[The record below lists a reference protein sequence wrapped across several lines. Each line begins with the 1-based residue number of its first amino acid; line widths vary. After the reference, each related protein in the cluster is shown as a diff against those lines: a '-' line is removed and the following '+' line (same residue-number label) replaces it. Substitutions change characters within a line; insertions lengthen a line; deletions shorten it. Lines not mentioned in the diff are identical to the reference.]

1 MKDVS
6 GMLQSSYKDVSKLF
20 IQYIRHGL
28 IILLEQVNVGVI
40 GDFHRCMPQEFAD
53 DFDLDAACEQKA
65 GKGMPQRMNAIAG
78 QAGVAQDDLK
88 RTLKI
93 RRHSRRA
100 DGVQNDIGRTVAVL
114 QSH

>member
-6 GMLQSSYKDVSKLF
+6 GMLQSSYKDVSKLI
-20 IQYIRHGL
+20 IQYIRHRL

-53 DFDLDAACEQKA
+53 DFDLDAACEHKA

-93 RRHSRRA
+93 RRHSGRA
-100 DGVQNDIGRTVAVL
+100 DGVQNDIRRTVAVL
-114 QSH
+114 

>member
-40 GDFHRCMPQEFAD
+40 GDFHRCVPQEFAD
-53 DFDLDAACEQKA
+53 DFDLDAAREKQT
-65 GKGMPQRMNAIAG
+65 GESVPQGVNAITG
-78 QAGVAQDDLK
+78 QTGIAQNDLK

-93 RRHSRRA
+93 CSHSGRTT
-100 DGVQNDIGRTVAVL
+100 GVYNDIGRMIAIL
-114 QSH
+114 

>member
-6 GMLQSSYKDVSKLF
+6 GMLQSSYKDVSKL
-20 IQYIRHGL
+20 IVQYIRYGL

-40 GDFHRCMPQEFAD
+40 GDFHRCVPQKFAD

-65 GKGMPQRMNAIAG
+65 GKGMPQRMNAITG
-78 QAGVAQDDLK
+78 QTGVAQDDLK

-93 RRHSRRA
+93 CSHSGRTT
-100 DGVQNDIGRTVAVL
+100 GVYNDIGRMIAIL
-114 QSH
+114 